1 MAKNHNGSTPEPG
14 PNRSVVTN
22 GTRTFLGKPGGEQ
35 TAVGLRWKDIAAA
48 ITEDLG
54 GADLLS
60 EIERQLVR
68 RVTHL
73 SIEAELM
80 EADRVKGQEID
91 IDKYISIT
99 NAIGR
104 AGQRVGL
111 RRRARNI
118 SPPTVKQLIEG
129 SYG

>member
-1 MAKNHNGSTPEPG
+1 
-14 PNRSVVTN
+14 VTN
-22 GTRTFLGKPGGEQ
+22 GTRTFLQPGGEQ

-54 GADLLS
+54 GGDLLS

-73 SIEAELM
+73 SVEAELM

-91 IDKYISIT
+91 IERYIAIT

-111 RRRARNI
+111 RRRAKNVT
-118 SPPTVKQLIEG
+118 PPTVKQLIEG

>member
-1 MAKNHNGSTPEPG
+1 MAKNRTTTDQEPSRL
-14 PNRSVVTN
+14 RSVVTN
-22 GTRTFLGKPGGEQ
+22 GTRTFLQPGGEQ

-54 GADLLS
+54 GVDRLS

-73 SIEAELM
+73 SVEAELM

-111 RRRARNI
+111 RRRARNV

>member
-1 MAKNHNGSTPEPG
+1 MAKNRTTTDQEPSRL
-14 PNRSVVTN
+14 RSVVTN

-54 GADLLS
+54 GIDRLS

-73 SIEAELM
+73 SVEAELM

-111 RRRARNI
+111 RRRSRNV

>member
-1 MAKNHNGSTPEPG
+1 MPESCPQVADTSPSSRSRITNHADLLPG
-14 PNRSVVTN
+14 IDGRSA
-22 GTRTFLGKPGGEQ
+22 
-35 TAVGLRWKDIAAA
+35 TARRFRDLVLSVL
-48 ITEDLG
+48 EDLG
-54 GADLLS
+54 GADMVS
-60 EIERQLVR
+60 EAERQLVR

-73 SIEAELM
+73 SVEAELM

-91 IDKYISIT
+91 IDKYIAIT

-111 RRRARNI
+111 RRRAKDVT
-118 SPPTVKQLIEG
+118 PPTVKQLIEG